1 MNKLSFSR
9 PVYIAILL
17 SLGALLVAGPALAQN
32 SSAPGRNELSAS
44 PQPQGSGP
52 TDPAELEAF
61 LDEFMAAQTE
71 KHHVAGATVAVVKD
85 GELFFTKGYGYADLE
100 NGTPV
105 DPYQTLFNI
114 GSASKIFVWTAV
126 MQLAEQGKVDLN
138 TDVNTYLK
146 KDVQIP
152 ATFPEPI
159 TLAHLMTHTD
169 GFEELLTGI
178 FPHEI
183 ESVPP
188 VDVLIYE
195 GGVARVRP
203 PGTSPGYANYGT
215 ALAAY
220 IVQEVS
226 GVPFEQYVEDNI
238 YDPLGMARSTFRQ
251 PVPPGLADDLAVGYS
266 YDQGEYRPH
275 HVEWIRMAPA
285 GAMQT
290 TASDM
295 ARFMIAH
302 LQDGRYEETRI
313 LQEATAQE
321 MHSLQFSKHPQA
333 SGWTYGFV
341 WTVVN
346 GERIIW
352 HKGGTLVFNASMILL
367 PERDIGL
374 FVSYNTPA
382 GFRELMEAFV
392 DHYYPAPPAPPVPQS
407 ITDSDAHLDR
417 FVGSYRGTRL
427 NETGLE
433 SYMALVKTVSVKSSP
448 NGTLQSGQWTG
459 YDPGQVLQWAATE
472 DPLVFSQID
481 GRDTLVFLEDM
492 DGNITSFL
500 SENWPLEE
508 FFKLDSWFE
517 TTIFHLLWLLVCLIF
532 LLVNVFFWPVWFLK
546 HKRAT
551 REGVSLTTRLAIW
564 VSWGVAALGLVFIVG
579 FGITMVGPQLAFGPP
594 PAGLL
599 LIPLIMT
606 VLTIAMVI
614 LAIVTWLRREWSLG
628 MRIYYALV
636 TVASVAL
643 IWWLYNWN
651 LLVWKF

>member
-1 MNKLSFSR
+1 
-9 PVYIAILL
+9 
-17 SLGALLVAGPALAQN
+17 
-32 SSAPGRNELSAS
+32 
-44 PQPQGSGP
+44 
-52 TDPAELEAF
+52 
-61 LDEFMAAQTE
+61 MAARMGVERVGT
-71 KHHVAGATVAVVKD
+71 TVAVVKD
-85 GELFFTKGYGYADLE
+85 GELFFTKGYGFADLE

-178 FPHEI
+178 FPLEI

-188 VDVLIYE
+188 LEVLIYE

-203 PGTSPGYANYGT
+203 PGTSQGYVNYGT

-226 GVPFEQYVEDNI
+226 GVPYEQYIEDNI

-275 HVEWIRMAPA
+275 MEWISMAPA

-295 ARFMIAH
+295 AKFMIAH

-392 DHYYPAPPAPPVPQS
+392 DHYYPAPPATPVPQS

-517 TTIFHLLWLLVCLIF
+517 TTTFHLLWLLVCLIF

-614 LAIVTWLRREWSLG
+614 LAIATWVRRELSLG

-636 TVASVAL
+636 TVASVAF

-651 LLVWKF
+651 LLVWPF

>member
-1 MNKLSFSR
+1 
-9 PVYIAILL
+9 
-17 SLGALLVAGPALAQN
+17 
-32 SSAPGRNELSAS
+32 
-44 PQPQGSGP
+44 
-52 TDPAELEAF
+52 
-61 LDEFMAAQTE
+61 
-71 KHHVAGATVAVVKD
+71 
-85 GELFFTKGYGYADLE
+85 
-100 NGTPV
+100 
-105 DPYQTLFNI
+105 
-114 GSASKIFVWTAV
+114 
-126 MQLAEQGKVDLN
+126 
-138 TDVNTYLK
+138 
-146 KDVQIP
+146 
-152 ATFPEPI
+152 
-159 TLAHLMTHTD
+159 
-169 GFEELLTGI
+169 
-178 FPHEI
+178 
-183 ESVPP
+183 
-188 VDVLIYE
+188 
-195 GGVARVRP
+195 
-203 PGTSPGYANYGT
+203 
-215 ALAAY
+215 
-220 IVQEVS
+220 
-226 GVPFEQYVEDNI
+226 
-238 YDPLGMARSTFRQ
+238 
-251 PVPPGLADDLAVGYS
+251 
-266 YDQGEYRPH
+266 
-275 HVEWIRMAPA
+275 
-285 GAMQT
+285 
-290 TASDM
+290 
-295 ARFMIAH
+295 
-302 LQDGRYEETRI
+302 
-313 LQEATAQE
+313 
-321 MHSLQFSKHPQA
+321 
-333 SGWTYGFV
+333 
-341 WTVVN
+341 
-346 GERIIW
+346 
-352 HKGGTLVFNASMILL
+352 
-367 PERDIGL
+367 
-374 FVSYNTPA
+374 
-382 GFRELMEAFV
+382 MEAFV

-517 TTIFHLLWLLVCLIF
+517 TTTFHLLWLLVCLIF

-614 LAIVTWLRREWSLG
+614 LAIATWVRREWSLG

-636 TVASVAL
+636 TVASVAF

-651 LLVWKF
+651 LLVWPF